1 MQWSYCYNVAQ
12 RFALAAAAHAERPA
26 ISFDGLPITYRQLD
40 LVSNQL
46 ARLLLAKGVQ
56 KRDRVCLALDKT
68 LAAYALIVA
77 CWKTGATYF
86 SVDPR
91 NPRERLQKILDQCS
105 PTLVFAH
112 PGFGVSGYDGRM
124 VFCENAPDN
133 VSVCRDYAVEP
144 LSLPYDIDGSD
155 PVYVMFTSGST
166 GTPKGATMSNSN
178 LLCFISWAQSQY
190 DLAPHDIITNLNPL
204 YFDNS
209 VFDIFSSL
217 FSGATLVPFGA
228 EVMRE
233 PHAIVD
239 RIRRQRCS
247 VFFSVPSLLMYLQTM
262 KLAKREYLG
271 SLRKIVFGGEG
282 YPKVKLKGLFDELGD
297 QAALYNVYGPTE
309 CTCICSNYRI
319 TQQDFENLDGFP
331 ALGSLVVNF
340 RGYLLDEDQAVEAGD
355 VGELCLG
362 GPCVGLGYYN
372 QPEQTAKVFVQNPLN
387 CSFHEQ
393 LYRTGDLV
401 RLNPADGKLYFV
413 CRKDLQ
419 IKHQGYRIELEE
431 IQHALVA
438 IDGIDEA
445 VALHAV
451 RNTISSIVAVVATK
465 LTLTAA
471 EIKAKVAEKI
481 PRYMIPEK
489 IHILDRMPK
498 NPNGKTDRP
507 LLKQT
512 YAS

>member
-1 MQWSYCYNVAQ
+1 MQPSYCYNVAQ
-12 RFALAAAAHAERPA
+12 RFARTAAAHSERLA
-26 ISFDGLPITYRQLD
+26 ISFDGLPITYHQLD
-40 LVSNQL
+40 VVSDQL
-46 ARLLLAKGVQ
+46 ARFLLAKGVQ
-56 KRDRVCLALDKT
+56 KRDCVCIALEKT

-91 NPRERLQKILDQCS
+91 NPRERLQKILVQCS
-105 PTLVFAH
+105 PKLVFAH
-112 PGFGVSGYDGRM
+112 PGFGMAGYDDRI
-124 VFCENAPDN
+124 VFCERAPDN
-133 VSVCRDYAVEP
+133 VSICKEYAAGP

-166 GTPKGATMSNSN
+166 GTPKGATISNSN
-178 LLCFISWAQSQY
+178 LLWFISWAQSQY
-190 DLAPHDIITNLNPL
+190 ELSPHDIITNLNPL

-228 EVMRE
+228 GVMLD
-233 PHAIVD
+233 PHAIVE
-239 RIRRQRCS
+239 RIHREGCS

-262 KLAKREYLG
+262 KVAKREYLG
-271 SLRKIVFGGEG
+271 SLRKIIFGGEG
-282 YPKVKLKGLFDELGD
+282 YPKVKLKPLFDELGD
-297 QAALYNVYGPTE
+297 QAEFYNVYGPTE
-309 CTCICSNYRI
+309 CTCICSSYRV
-319 TQQDFENLDGFP
+319 TQKDFEALDGFP
-331 ALGSLVVNF
+331 PLGSLIVNF
-340 RGYLLDEDQAVEAGD
+340 RGYVLDDEQAVETGG

-387 CSFHEQ
+387 SSFHER

-401 RLNPADGKLYFV
+401 RVNPADGQLYFV
-413 CRKDLQ
+413 SRKDLQ

-451 RNTISSIVAVVATK
+451 KDNISSIVAVVATEGK
-465 LTLTAA
+465 LTAA
-471 EIKAKVAEKI
+471 EIKSKVAEKI

-489 IHILDRMPK
+489 VHILERMPK

>member
-1 MQWSYCYNVAQ
+1 MGPKYFYNVAQ
-12 RFALAAAAHAERPA
+12 RFALAAATYAERPA
-26 ISFDGLPITYRQLD
+26 ISFDGLPVTYRQLD
-40 LVSNQL
+40 AVSNQL
-46 ARLLLAKGVQ
+46 ARFLSARGVQ
-56 KRDRVCLALDKT
+56 KRDCVCIALDKT

-112 PGFGVSGYDGRM
+112 PGFGLPGYDDRI
-124 VFCENAPDN
+124 VFCKHAPDN
-133 VSVCRDYAVEP
+133 VAICTEYAPGPV
-144 LSLPYDIDGSD
+144 SLPYDVDGSD

-178 LLCFISWAQSQY
+178 LLCFISWAHTQY
-190 DLAPHDIITNLNPL
+190 ALGPHDIITNLNPL

-228 EVMRE
+228 EIMLD

-239 RIRRQRCS
+239 RIRRERCS

-262 KLAKREYLG
+262 KVAKREYLG
-271 SLRKIVFGGEG
+271 SLRRIVFGGEG
-282 YPKVKLKGLFDELGD
+282 YPKVKLKALFDEFGD
-297 QAALYNVYGPTE
+297 QAELYNVYGPTE
-309 CTCICSNYRI
+309 CTCICSNYRV
-319 TQQDFENLDGFP
+319 TQKDFEVLDGFP
-331 ALGSLVVNF
+331 ALGSLIANF
-340 RGYLLDEDQAVEAGD
+340 RGYLLDDDQAVEAGG

-372 QPEQTAKVFVQNPLN
+372 QPEQTAKAFVQNPLN
-387 CSFHEQ
+387 SSFHER

-413 CRKDLQ
+413 SRKDLQ
-419 IKHQGYRIELEE
+419 VKHQGYRIELEE

-451 RNTISSIVAVVATK
+451 KDNISSIVAVVATK
-465 LTLTAA
+465 GMLTAA

-489 IHILDRMPK
+489 VHILERMPK

-507 LLKQT
+507 FLKRT